1 MYICMIALRTY
12 TLHAHYQHLA
22 QIKKK
27 KNMCFGAQYI
37 SKQTTDR
44 NGLLPTQIKHT
55 FDRTSNNFLIQ
66 LI

>member
-1 MYICMIALRTY
+1 
-12 TLHAHYQHLA
+12 
-22 QIKKK
+22 
-27 KNMCFGAQYI
+27 MCFGAQYI